1 MTQPDEQDLRIEEII
16 GDDDDDDEIDF
27 ADCVDKLYN
36 HLKVSLQLPCN
47 ITGIEDF
54 RWEEGYVIG
63 SGNRKKYEKL
73 CKNQPSYT
81 DIFELLSI
89 ERESISEWMMYGYE
103 DITGLV
109 RRTSD
114 GKEFYLGLAEIK
126 AIDKKSI
133 NYQLLD
139 DYAVWFVNNR

>member
-1 MTQPDEQDLRIEEII
+1 MTQFDAQNIRIKEIVGDE
-16 GDDDDDDEIDF
+16 DDDEIDF
-27 ADCVDKLYN
+27 EDCVDKFYN

-54 RWEEGYVIG
+54 RWEERYVIG
-63 SGNRKKYEKL
+63 SGNRKEYEKL
-73 CKNQPSYT
+73 CKNQPSYK

-103 DITGLV
+103 DITGLA

-126 AIDKKSI
+126 AIDKKSV

-139 DYAVWFVNNR
+139 DYVVWFVNNR

>member
-16 GDDDDDDEIDF
+16 GDEDDEIDF

-54 RWEEGYVIG
+54 RWEERYVIG

-73 CKNQPSYT
+73 CINQPSYT

-103 DITGLV
+103 DITGLA
-109 RRTSD
+109 RRISD

>member
-1 MTQPDEQDLRIEEII
+1 MTQFDAQNIRIKEIVGDE
-16 GDDDDDDEIDF
+16 DDDEIDF
-27 ADCVDKLYN
+27 EDCVDKFYN

-54 RWEEGYVIG
+54 RWEERYVIG
-63 SGNRKKYEKL
+63 PGNRKEYEKL
-73 CKNQPSYT
+73 CKNQPSYK

-103 DITGLV
+103 DIAGLV

-126 AIDKKSI
+126 AIDKKSV